1 MTDVHPS
8 DRQLAAWLDAT
19 EDARPSMS
27 VSDHLMGCHRCRSL
41 IGSAFDSIALPEP
54 PYSTERLSLGTISE
68 STPEDLERGQVW
80 RVRWEDT
87 SQLAMVWSA
96 EIDWVGMIPVTPDP
110 NYADESCVILAS
122 EGADGHSVL
131 WLGLETPLP
140 YHVLDYQVSV
150 LPTDGL
156 KTVRK
161 MLRQGKSIDTIDLK
175 IGQPIMSAFDDRYLY
190 RSELGETFNLLA
202 ESEWAPAEA
211 GGNLE
216 TLAVSAGTDIT
227 SIAGVL
233 DLAGPDRLRLRRGL
247 RPLTIREAERLTTTL
262 KVDVTAIIRCNPA
275 LDEELVLAL
284 SRPRW
289 RGRIDDRRHATGA
302 SDIDGRRDIA
312 YAVTGLAARATA
324 PAPPSGEEAWHERI
338 GLYFAA

>member
-122 EGADGHSVL
+122 EDPDGHSVL

-140 YHVLDYQVSV
+140 YHVLDCQVSV

-175 IGQPIMSAFDDRYLY
+175 IGQPIMSAFDHRTSTGQSWARPSTYWLNRNGLLPKPVEIRNTRRVGWNRYHIDCRGSRFFRARSASTASRAPTAHPSGGREAHDDAQGGRDRHY
-190 RSELGETFNLLA
+190 SVQPST
-202 ESEWAPAEA
+202 
-211 GGNLE
+211 
-216 TLAVSAGTDIT
+216 
-227 SIAGVL
+227 
-233 DLAGPDRLRLRRGL
+233 RRGT
-247 RPLTIREAERLTTTL
+247 R
-262 KVDVTAIIRCNPA
+262 A
-275 LDEELVLAL
+275 LHLVAQ
-284 SRPRW
+284 
-289 RGRIDDRRHATGA
+289 GVGA
-302 SDIDGRRDIA
+302 
-312 YAVTGLAARATA
+312 Y
-324 PAPPSGEEAWHERI
+324 
-338 GLYFAA
+338 